1 MPQLLTIEERQEI
14 SQSLART
21 DSAPAEMDDEVLKVA
36 RDLSMIHGRI
46 RVSREESGFNERS
59 TRATRQPGQFLKST
73 AEQPPQVPF
82 D

>member
-1 MPQLLTIEERQEI
+1 MPQLLTTDERQEI

-46 RVSREESGFNERS
+46 RVSREESGFIRYGFDTPKLAS
-59 TRATRQPGQFLKST
+59 ALFGFVKSY
-73 AEQPPQVPF
+73 F
-82 D
+82 